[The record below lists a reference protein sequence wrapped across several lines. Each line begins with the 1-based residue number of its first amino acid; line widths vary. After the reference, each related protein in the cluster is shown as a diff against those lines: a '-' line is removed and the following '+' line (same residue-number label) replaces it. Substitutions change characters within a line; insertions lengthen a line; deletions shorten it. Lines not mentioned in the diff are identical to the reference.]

1 LFKDYKLYNFDMN
14 VRAITDTLFPII
26 EKHRDDE
33 HVELEFRLGKFNG
46 NMFDTNVGKSTFDV
60 IMSGLSKY
68 NGWDKIIGTEQEVFY
83 RDSDGLRISTDR
95 ATGDEEIIKKERI
108 LNRDFKQSSNVPF
121 DIRCSVSKE
130 IPMPEDIDREMDK
143 KKVKQR
149 VSFLRKNVSIDIT
162 IVTGDS
168 HDMDTEDPM
177 TYQIEFEIINPSTVV
192 SKDDLFKI
200 LYKINNVFIMLNNTR

>member
-1 LFKDYKLYNFDMN
+1 M
-14 VRAITDTLFPII
+14 
-26 EKHRDDE
+26 
-33 HVELEFRLGKFNG
+33 
-46 NMFDTNVGKSTFDV
+46 
-60 IMSGLSKY
+60 
-68 NGWDKIIGTEQEVFY
+68 
-83 RDSDGLRISTDR
+83 
-95 ATGDEEIIKKERI
+95 
-108 LNRDFKQSSNVPF
+108 
-121 DIRCSVSKE
+121 SKE

-168 HDMDTEDPM
+168 HDMDAEDPM
-177 TYQIEFEIINPSTVV
+177 TYQIEFEIINPSAVV

>member
-1 LFKDYKLYNFDMN
+1 LFKDYELYNFDMN

-26 EKHRDDE
+26 EKHRNDE

-46 NMFDTNVGKSTFDV
+46 TM
-60 IMSGLSKY
+60 SKY
-68 NGWDKIIGTEQEVFY
+68 NGWDKIIGSEQEVFY

-95 ATGDEEIIKKERI
+95 ASGDEEIIKKERI
-108 LNRDFKQSSNVPF
+108 LNQDFKQSSNVPF

-162 IVTGDS
+162 IVTGDT
-168 HDMDTEDPM
+168 HDMDAEDPM
-177 TYQIEFEIINPSTVV
+177 TYQIEFEIINPSAVV